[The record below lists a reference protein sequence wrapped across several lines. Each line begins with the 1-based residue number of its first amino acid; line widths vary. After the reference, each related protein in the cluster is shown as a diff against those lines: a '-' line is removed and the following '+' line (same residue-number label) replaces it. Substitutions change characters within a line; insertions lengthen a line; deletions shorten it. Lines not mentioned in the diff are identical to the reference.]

1 MLLLGAGGAARAA
14 LAALEEEGGAAV
26 TVLARTPSRAQE
38 LKDRLGA
45 TGLAIHVATSAAD
58 VRGQDFDLVVNAT
71 PLGLRPGDP
80 LPLDLSTLG
89 SAGAV
94 LDMVYGTEP
103 TPWVASARALGIPA
117 VDGIPMLIAQG
128 AAAFER
134 WWGVPAPVD
143 AMRAALSVL
152 AR

>member
-1 MLLLGAGGAARAA
+1 
-14 LAALEEEGGAAV
+14 
-26 TVLARTPSRAQE
+26 
-38 LKDRLGA
+38 
-45 TGLAIHVATSAAD
+45 
-58 VRGQDFDLVVNAT
+58 
-71 PLGLRPGDP
+71 P

-128 AAAFER
+128 AAAVER

-143 AMRAALSVL
+143 AMRAALTVL
-152 AR
+152 ARCSRSEAGANVAPTGRRPRGHGGQHAETGARPAAAGSCGPGS